1 MTSLVFVVV
10 GLVSMVSGACV
21 FAVWNLRARNMENLR
36 LVGTVLL
43 AGGVLALVTGWL
55 LTGENPDRGDALK
68 TGGLAAGSVVALYA
82 LWLNDRR
89 RRVDEERQELEQSR
103 QRLESDRAEHDRER
117 AADERFLRAVELLGH
132 EADQVRV
139 GALHALA
146 GLARSRPSYTQDV
159 LDVICSYLRRPFDH
173 PRYAAIRGVPTER
186 ADGHVGEREADRW
199 LQVRLTAQRLI
210 ADLLPEVGTADAPA
224 YNLDLHGATLE
235 YFDISNRVLGQL
247 RARELDLYE
256 ANTLR
261 GCVLRGPAWFTGSRS
276 WGRLGMHNVV
286 FERECWFSRFTAHER
301 VDFSNTRFR
310 GDTKFANSS
319 WAGPVLFHD
328 AEFVHN
334 VDFAHA
340 RFAADLD
347 LRVAGGA
354 LTGHT
359 YAMRVSL
366 AHEHHLP
373 AGWHVDS
380 SPEGEL
386 GLVRA

>member
-1 MTSLVFVVV
+1 
-10 GLVSMVSGACV
+10 
-21 FAVWNLRARNMENLR
+21 MENLR

-43 AGGVLALVTGWL
+43 AGGALALVTGWL
-55 LTGENPDRGDALK
+55 LTGENPDRGDAIK

-173 PRYAAIRGVPTER
+173 PRYAAIRGVPARFEGDER
-186 ADGHVGEREADRW
+186 DADRW

-210 ADLLPEVGTADAPA
+210 ADLLPEVGTPDAPA

-235 YFDISNRVLGQL
+235 YFDIANRVLGQL
-247 RARELDLYE
+247 RARELNLYE

-261 GCVLRGPAWFTGSRS
+261 GCVVRGPAWFTGSRS
-276 WGRLGMHNVV
+276 WGRLGVHNAV

-301 VDFSNTRFR
+301 VDFSNTEFR
-310 GDTKFANSS
+310 GNTKFANSS
-319 WAGPVLFHD
+319 WSGPVLFRD
-328 AEFVHN
+328 ARFANN
-334 VDFAHA
+334 VDFSHT

-347 LRVAGGA
+347 LRVAGA
-354 LTGHT
+354 TLTGRT

-366 AHEHHLP
+366 SHEHHLP
-373 AGWHVDS
+373 PGWHLDGS
-380 SPEGEL
+380 REGDL